1 MSPLIQFVIILQFIF
16 QTAAFVKFTF
26 LNQERIIL

>member
-1 MSPLIQFVIILQFIF
+1 MSPLIQFVIILEFIF